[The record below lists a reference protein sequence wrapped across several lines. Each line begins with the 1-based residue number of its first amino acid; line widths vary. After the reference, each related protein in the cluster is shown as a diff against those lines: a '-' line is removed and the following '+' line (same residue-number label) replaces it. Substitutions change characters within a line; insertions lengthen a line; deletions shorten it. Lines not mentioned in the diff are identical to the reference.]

1 MTLYE
6 TLDIDKKATKEQIK
20 KAYRKKA
27 QEAHPDRGG
36 NPEDFHFISIAYT
49 TLMDD
54 QKKAHYDE
62 TGKYNEK
69 KDDLDQAAFQELF
82 ALINKVISELIAGDV
97 DVIHKNVIK
106 TVHAGIKQGIDR
118 TVNIIKDAKKKA
130 KNLEKLKKRFKYTG
144 DTGDKI
150 NIVDNVFEQQFK
162 TVSTHIKQQENVK
175 IIGEKMLE
183 MLKDYEFR
191 VDEKKQDDFTL
202 LRSGI
207 FRYVKVD
214 TSSTGAW

>member
-106 TVHAGIKQGIDR
+106 TVNMGIEQGIAN
-118 TVNIIKDAKKKA
+118 TVGVIKKAKKKA
-130 KNLEKLKKRFKYTG
+130 KNLKSLKKRFSYK
-144 DTGDKI
+144 GDKI
-150 NIVDNVFEQQFK
+150 NIVNNIFEQQSK
-162 TVSTHIKQQENVK
+162 VLANCILQAENVK